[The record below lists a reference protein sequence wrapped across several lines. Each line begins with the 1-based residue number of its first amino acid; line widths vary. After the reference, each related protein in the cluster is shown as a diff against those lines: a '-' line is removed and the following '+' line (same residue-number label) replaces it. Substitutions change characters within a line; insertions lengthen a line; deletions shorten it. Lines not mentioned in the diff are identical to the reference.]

1 MDLVQP
7 VQAVIPGSQGRI
19 LAALAETSAELSLR
33 TIARLSGVSIA
44 QASRVMPKLV
54 ELGMVERR
62 EVPPSALFR
71 LVDEHVASR
80 AVLALAGARR
90 TVLEQVGRAASALAP
105 PPVSVIL
112 FGSFARGEAG
122 ADSDIDVV
130 VVRPAA
136 VAEEDEAWAS
146 GLEAWRQQARRI
158 TGNRIEIIEV
168 SQRKIARLLKGR
180 EPLWSDVASDGLV
193 IFGRP
198 LSELTVE
205 RRA

>member
-7 VQAVIPGSQGRI
+7 VQAVIPGAQGRI
-19 LAALAETSAELSLR
+19 LAVLAETSAELSLR

-62 EVPPSALFR
+62 ELPPSSLFR
-71 LVDEHVASR
+71 LVNEHVASR

-90 TVLEQVGRAASALAP
+90 TVLEQVGRAAGALAS

-112 FGSFARGEAG
+112 FGSFARGDARSG
-122 ADSDIDVV
+122 SDIDVV
-130 VVRPAA
+130 IVRPAA
-136 VAEEDEAWAS
+136 VAEENEAWAS
-146 GLEAWRQQARRI
+146 GLETWRQHARRI
-158 TGNRIEIIEV
+158 TGNRIEIVEV
-168 SQRKIARLLKGR
+168 SEREIARLLQGR
-180 EPLWSDVASDGLV
+180 EPLWSDVARDGVV

-198 LSELTVE
+198 VSELTVE
-205 RRA
+205 RSA

>member
-7 VQAVIPGSQGRI
+7 VQAVIPGAQGRI
-19 LAALAETSAELSLR
+19 LAVLAETSAELSLR

-62 EVPPSALFR
+62 ELPPSSLFR
-71 LVDEHVASR
+71 LVNEHVASR

-90 TVLEQVGRAASALAP
+90 TVLEQVGRAAGALAS

-112 FGSFARGEAG
+112 FGSFARGDARS
-122 ADSDIDVV
+122 DSDIDVV

-136 VAEEDEAWAS
+136 VAEENEAWAS
-146 GLEAWRQQARRI
+146 GLEAWRQHARRI
-158 TGNRIEIIEV
+158 TGNRIEIVEV
-168 SQRKIARLLKGR
+168 SEREIARLLQGR
-180 EPLWSDVASDGLV
+180 EPLWSDVARDGVV
-193 IFGRP
+193 IFGCP
-198 LSELTVE
+198 ASELTVE
-205 RRA
+205 RSA

>member
-7 VQAVIPGSQGRI
+7 VQAVIPGAQGRI

-33 TIARLSGVSIA
+33 TIARLSGVSVA

-71 LVDEHVASR
+71 LVNEHVASR

-90 TVLEQVGRAASALAP
+90 TVLKQVGRAAGALAP

-136 VAEEDEAWAS
+136 VAEENEAWAS

-158 TGNRIEIIEV
+158 TGNRIEIVEV
-168 SQRKIARLLKGR
+168 SQREIARLLKGR
-180 EPLWSDVASDGLV
+180 EPLWSDVARDGV
-193 IFGRP
+193 AIFGRP
-198 LSELTVE
+198 ASELTVE
-205 RRA
+205 RSA

>member
-1 MDLVQP
+1 
-7 VQAVIPGSQGRI
+7 
-19 LAALAETSAELSLR
+19 
-33 TIARLSGVSIA
+33 
-44 QASRVMPKLV
+44 
-54 ELGMVERR
+54 MV
-62 EVPPSALFR
+62 
-71 LVDEHVASR
+71 
-80 AVLALAGARR
+80 
-90 TVLEQVGRAASALAP
+90 T
-105 PPVSVIL
+105 
-112 FGSFARGEAG
+112 
-122 ADSDIDVV
+122 
-130 VVRPAA
+130 PAA

-180 EPLWSDVASDGLV
+180 EPLWSDVARDGLV

>member
-80 AVLALAGARR
+80 AVLALGGARR
-90 TVLEQVGRAASALAP
+90 TVLEQVGRAASAVGP
-105 PPVSVIL
+105 PPVSVIR
-112 FGSFARGEAG
+112 FGSFARG
-122 ADSDIDVV
+122 
-130 VVRPAA
+130 
-136 VAEEDEAWAS
+136 
-146 GLEAWRQQARRI
+146 RRCGD
-158 TGNRIEIIEV
+158 TGR
-168 SQRKIARLLKGR
+168 G
-180 EPLWSDVASDGLV
+180 G
-193 IFGRP
+193 GGG
-198 LSELTVE
+198 
-205 RRA
+205 